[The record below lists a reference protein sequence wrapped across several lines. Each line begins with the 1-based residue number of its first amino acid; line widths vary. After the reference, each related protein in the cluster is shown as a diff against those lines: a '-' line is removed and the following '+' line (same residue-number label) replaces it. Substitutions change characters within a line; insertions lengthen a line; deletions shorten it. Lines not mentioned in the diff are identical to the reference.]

1 MLIAFEGLD
10 NVGKTSLASKVY
22 SNLYYELPIEKVVI
36 VKEPGVKLSNNLV
49 DSINNE
55 SMDYLLSLTPTIA
68 AQTTYQSITEQLASI
83 SPIKTRSKEECQY
96 LNTLFDVAL
105 SLSVEALNDLK
116 EGLGFEPIILRDRYT
131 ASAYA
136 YQVIGNDLFEY
147 KDILDKYREPDLW
160 VYIQGDQFDRLDP
173 QPTDAT
179 YSREYMTKVDKAY
192 NEFFSSRDNVLHINN
207 ANGIYENSIIVTDK
221 IINMYENG
229 FAKSDRNKND
239 NE

>member
-36 VKEPGVKLSNNLV
+36 VKEPGIKLSNNLV

-55 SMDYLLSLTPTIA
+55 SMDYLLSLTSTIA

-83 SPIKTRSKEECQY
+83 SPRKTRSKEECQY
-96 LNTLFDVAL
+96 LNTLFDIAL

-160 VYIQGDQFDRLDP
+160 VYIQGEQFDRLDP

-179 YSREYMTKVDKAY
+179 YSIL
-192 NEFFSSRDNVLHINN
+192 S
-207 ANGIYENSIIVTDK
+207 
-221 IINMYENG
+221 
-229 FAKSDRNKND
+229 
-239 NE
+239 